1 MKSLKLLHPYTTN
14 KSSFPQKNRATKS
27 DIFDHIKIVTEFNRL
42 FANVGSILAN
52 RF

>member
-1 MKSLKLLHPYTTN
+1 MN